1 MTEYITIKDPD
12 YVIHLVPINLIIS
25 MKIASGQDNVVV
37 FNMHSDYNENY
48 VAARSVYV
56 DIAPSGEE
64 RISSYYTPDCAP
76 CTNKHDATE
85 HVFDFKNAVSRA
97 HLIARHIFSSK

>member
-25 MKIASGQDNVVV
+25 MKIKSGQDNVVV
-37 FNMHSDYNENY
+37 FNMNPDYNENQ
-48 VAARSVYV
+48 VTARSVYV

-64 RISSYYTPDCAP
+64 RISRYYMPDCETY
-76 CTNKHDATE
+76 TNKYDATE
-85 HVFDFKNAVSRA
+85 HVLEFQNAVSNA
-97 HLIARHIFSSK
+97 QLIARHIFSRK

>member
-25 MKIASGQDNVVV
+25 MKIKSGQDDVVV
-37 FNMHSDYNENY
+37 FNMHPFYNGKT
-48 VAARSVYV
+48 VVARSVYM

-64 RISSYYTPDCAP
+64 RISRYYTPDCTP
-76 CTNKHDATE
+76 YTNKHDATE
-85 HVFDFKNAVSRA
+85 HVLEFKNAVSRA
-97 HLIARHIFSSK
+97 HLIASHIFSSK